1 MCGGA
6 ILSGFIRPSGP
17 AAKKQ
22 QQQLLLQ
29 HQPRRVTADLL
40 WPGAGRKGAPV
51 GDDFEADFREFVRG
65 LGEGDGAGDVGDDDE
80 VVEVPPPEP
89 AMFSFAAAAKA
100 AAPAV
105 GENRIKVA
113 TSFCL
118 FCFLLCW
125 RTLRLDTA
133 GREKDASFG
142 GLWLLSSMELQP
154 HRLYGCKQDRN
165 SISWLL
171 MQRLDELLS

>member
-22 QQQLLLQ
+22 QQQLLQ

-40 WPGAGRKGAPV
+40 WPGPGRKGAPV

-89 AMFSFAAAAKA
+89 AMYAFAAAAKA
-100 AAPAV
+100 ATPAV
-105 GENRIKVA
+105 GENRIKLA
-113 TSFCL
+113 TSFYL
-118 FCFLLCW
+118 FRFLLCW
-125 RTLRLDTA
+125 HTLLPLLV
-133 GREKDASFG
+133 GCFSN
-142 GLWLLSSMELQP
+142 LLS
-154 HRLYGCKQDRN
+154 YGC
-165 SISWLL
+165 
-171 MQRLDELLS
+171 